1 MVKRKETKLYI
12 ATLGHGNGD
21 EEIKIVIETVIIFDF
36 SFLYSLSSYLLKFYS
51 MLPVFFAIHPKL

>member
-36 SFLYSLSSYLLKFYS
+36 SFIYSLPNSLW
-51 MLPVFFAIHPKL
+51 

>member
-21 EEIKIVIETVIIFDF
+21 EEIKNVVEAPFH
-36 SFLYSLSSYLLKFYS
+36 FLCAFY
-51 MLPVFFAIHPKL
+51 